1 MSFNKRFQLAMVA
14 CVALLLAACAQTYRV
29 DVAAIENAEL
39 MNMAQ
44 QENKVFS
51 SGQPTQEQLPALAG
65 AGIRHVISLRPASE
79 LDWDE
84 AAAVAAAGMQFHSI
98 PVAGAGG
105 VTNANAQTLESLLSE
120 LDGQPVLVHC
130 ASSNRVGALKAVS
143 ARNSGAS
150 VEDAIAE
157 GRGWGLTGM
166 EQAVRGILT
175 TN

>member
-1 MSFNKRFQLAMVA
+1 MSFKNLAYSATVT

-29 DVAAIENAEL
+29 DLAAIENAEL
-39 MNMAQ
+39 MNYNQ
-44 QENKVFS
+44 QENLVFS
-51 SGQPTQEQLPALAG
+51 SGQPTQDQLPVLAS

-84 AAAVAAAGMQFHSI
+84 AATVQSLGMQFHNI

-105 VTNANAQTLESLLSE
+105 VTTANARSLEDLLAE

-143 ARNSGAS
+143 AHEAGAS
-150 VEDAIAE
+150 VDAALAE
-157 GRGWGLTGM
+157 GRGWGLTGL
-166 EQAVRGILT
+166 EERVRGILE
-175 TN
+175 N